1 MNLTVKER
9 NILIEAIRIRLNDAS
24 RVLKHLIDGKYE
36 PAVIDICNE
45 EIDIYLTIINKLQ
58 NA

>member
-24 RVLKHLIDGKYE
+24 RVLNHLIDGKYE
-36 PAVIDICNE
+36 QAVIDICNE
-45 EIDIYLTIINKLQ
+45 EIDTYLTIINKLQ
-58 NA
+58 NS